1 MIKKYY
7 DKIVTALSIVV
18 IFYCGL
24 LIVDLFTSNVNGAS
38 FYYLIYYGLFLTSAI
53 FILIKALANKLK
65 ASDLLISVLLFFI
78 SIVFSYTFTT
88 SMNEIVLTNRVSN
101 IPWIALAVVGAVF
114 YYLGLKNK
122 QFQFIE
128 LVILAIFGC
137 NAILMIFA
145 SSRMGFI
152 QLFLLMAFVG
162 GLYLSVEE
170 ENEEE

>member
-7 DKIVTALSIVV
+7 DKVITALSMVS
-18 IFYCGL
+18 IFYCAL
-24 LIVDLFTSNVNGAS
+24 LIVDLFTSSVNGAS
-38 FYYLIYYGLFLTSAI
+38 FYYLIYYGLFLASAI
-53 FILIKALANKLK
+53 LVLIKALANNLK
-65 ASDLLISVLLFFI
+65 ARDLLISVLLFFI

-101 IPWIALAVVGAVF
+101 ILWIALAVVGAVF

-122 QFQFIE
+122 KYLFID
-128 LVILAIFGC
+128 LVILTIFGC
-137 NAILMIFA
+137 NAILMVFA

-152 QLFLLMAFVG
+152 QLFLLMSFVG

>member
-7 DKIVTALSIVV
+7 DKVITALSMVS
-18 IFYCGL
+18 IFYCAL
-24 LIVDLFTSNVNGAS
+24 LIVDLFTSSVNGAS
-38 FYYLIYYGLFLTSAI
+38 FYYLIYYGLFLASAI
-53 FILIKALANKLK
+53 LVLIKALANKLK
-65 ASDLLISVLLFFI
+65 ARDLLISVLLFFI

-101 IPWIALAVVGAVF
+101 ILWIALAVVGAVF

-122 QFQFIE
+122 KYLFID
-128 LVILAIFGC
+128 LVILTIFGC
-137 NAILMIFA
+137 NAILMVFA

-152 QLFLLMAFVG
+152 QLFLLMSFVG

>member
-7 DKIVTALSIVV
+7 DKIVTALSMVS

-24 LIVDLFTSNVNGAS
+24 LIVDLFTSSVNGAS
-38 FYYLIYYGLFLTSAI
+38 FYYLIYYCLFLASAI
-53 FILIKALANKLK
+53 LVLIKALANKLK
-65 ASDLLISVLLFFI
+65 ARDLLISVLLFFI

-101 IPWIALAVVGAVF
+101 ILWIALAVVGAVF
-114 YYLGLKNK
+114 YYLGLQHK

-152 QLFLLMAFVG
+152 QLFLLMSFVG

>member
-7 DKIVTALSIVV
+7 DKVITALSMVS

-24 LIVDLFTSNVNGAS
+24 LIVDLFTSSVNGAS
-38 FYYLIYYGLFLTSAI
+38 FYYLIYYGLFLASAI
-53 FILIKALANKLK
+53 LILIKALANKLK
-65 ASDLLISVLLFFI
+65 ARDLLISVLLFFI

-101 IPWIALAVVGAVF
+101 ILWIALAVVGTIF

-122 QFQFIE
+122 KYLFID
-128 LVILAIFGC
+128 LVILTIFGC

-145 SSRMGFI
+145 SSRMGLI
-152 QLFLLMAFVG
+152 QLFLLMSFVG

>member
-7 DKIVTALSIVV
+7 DKIVTALSMVS

-24 LIVDLFTSNVNGAS
+24 LIVDLFTSSVNGAS
-38 FYYLIYYGLFLTSAI
+38 FYYLIYYGLFLASAI
-53 FILIKALANKLK
+53 LVLIKALANKLK
-65 ASDLLISVLLFFI
+65 ARDLLISVLLFFI

-101 IPWIALAVVGAVF
+101 ILWIALAVVGAVF

-122 QFQFIE
+122 KYLFID
-128 LVILAIFGC
+128 LVILTIFGC

-152 QLFLLMAFVG
+152 QLFLLMSFVG

>member
-7 DKIVTALSIVV
+7 DKVITALSMVS
-18 IFYCGL
+18 IFYCAL
-24 LIVDLFTSNVNGAS
+24 LIVDLFTSSVNGAS
-38 FYYLIYYGLFLTSAI
+38 FYYLIYYGLFLASAI
-53 FILIKALANKLK
+53 LILIKALANKLK
-65 ASDLLISVLLFFI
+65 ARDLLISVLLFFI

-101 IPWIALAVVGAVF
+101 ILWIALAVVGAVF

-122 QFQFIE
+122 KYLFID
-128 LVILAIFGC
+128 LVILTIFGC
-137 NAILMIFA
+137 NAILMVFA

-152 QLFLLMAFVG
+152 QLFLLMSFVG

>member
-38 FYYLIYYGLFLTSAI
+38 FYYLIYYGIFLASAI
-53 FILIKALANKLK
+53 FVLIKALANKLK
-65 ASDLLISVLLFFI
+65 ASDLLISALLFFI
-78 SIVFSYTFTT
+78 SIVFSNTFTT
-88 SMNEIVLTNRVSN
+88 SLDQIIFTNRVSN
-101 IPWIALAVVGAVF
+101 ILWIALAVVGAVF

-122 QFQFIE
+122 NYQFFE
-128 LVILAIFGC
+128 LVILSIFGC
-137 NAILMIFA
+137 NAILMVFA

-152 QLFLLMAFVG
+152 QLFLLLAFVG
-162 GLYLSVEE
+162 GLYFNLEE
-170 ENEEE
+170 KNEEE